1 MTKARFASGRDFLNF
16 AHNRQ
21 TIQRRST
28 PMKKINLIFATH
40 NHQPIGNFDSVFVE
54 NYDRAYKPFL
64 DVFEKFPRLKIAKHY
79 TGILF
84 DWLAQHRPELLDR
97 LKSLVDKGNV
107 ELISGGFY
115 EPILAVIPDE
125 DKIGQIQKLTK
136 FIKKR
141 FDFDA
146 VGLWLAERIW
156 EQHLVKPLAQAGV
169 KYVILDDTHF
179 KYAGL
184 SEEQLYG
191 YYITEE
197 QGYSTF
203 LFPVSK
209 TLRYAI
215 PFEDVS
221 ATIDYLRAIASE
233 DGKRIAV
240 FADDGEKFGGWPGTY
255 EHVYVRNHWLEKF
268 FQALDDN
275 RDWIRTMTFKEALA
289 ELKPIGRIYLANASY
304 AEMMHWALPNTKAF
318 QDFETFEKR
327 LKEEGLYDAYHI
339 FVRGGFW
346 RNFMVKYPESN
357 QMHKRMLEVS
367 KRARALQE
375 KGLKVSPKTLDKVW
389 AAQCNCPYWHGVFGG
404 TYLPNLRHPIYE
416 NLIEAESEL
425 DKLDN
430 KDGAVLAT
438 IEDFDADGQDEAI
451 LKNSELALYFKPSEG
466 GKLIELDY
474 KPARKNII
482 DVVTRREEGYHKRLL
497 RARQQKGEMIA
508 EMHNAVQTKE
518 EGLEERLVYDAYRR
532 GSLIERFLP
541 LDTTLDELRR
551 NHAREMGDFLASPF
565 EVSLSGN
572 KAKRVLAMRRVGN
585 VHCDGCERALALV
598 KTITLEKGKS
608 EFVVEYSLALQGE
621 GKLKLYFGVE
631 NVYGLL
637 AGEAP
642 DRYYYFDGIELE
654 DKRLNSVGEVRSKMV
669 GLKDEWLKINARL
682 EATEEARAMR
692 YPIETISLS
701 EGGFERVYQ
710 GSCVVMLF
718 EVELSK
724 KPVEIALVQ
733 RFSRA

>member
-1 MTKARFASGRDFLNF
+1 
-16 AHNRQ
+16 
-21 TIQRRST
+21 
-28 PMKKINLIFATH
+28 MKKINLIFATH

-54 NYDRAYKPFL
+54 NYERAYKPFL
-64 DVFEKFPRLKIAKHY
+64 DVFENFPRLKIAKHY

-84 DWLAQHRPELLDR
+84 EWLLQHRPDLLNR
-97 LKSLVDKGNV
+97 LKTLVDKGNV

-125 DKIGQIQKLTK
+125 DKVGQIQKLTK
-136 FIKKR
+136 FIKKH
-141 FDFDA
+141 FDYDA
-146 VGLWLAERIW
+146 KGLWLAERIW
-156 EQHLVKPLAQAGV
+156 EQHLVKPLAQAGI

-184 SEEQLYG
+184 NDEQLYG

-197 QGYSTF
+197 QGYTTC

-209 TLRYAI
+209 TLRYTI

-221 ATIDYLRAIASE
+221 ATIDYLRSIATD

-255 EHVYVRNHWLEKF
+255 EHTYTRNHWLEKF
-268 FQALDDN
+268 FKALDDN
-275 RDWIRTMTFKEALA
+275 HDWIRTITFQEALA
-289 ELKPIGRIYLANASY
+289 EHKPIGRIYLANASY
-304 AEMMHWALPNTKAF
+304 AEMMHWALPNTKSF
-318 QDFETFEKR
+318 QDYETFEKR
-327 LKEEGLYDAYHI
+327 LKEEGLYNDYNI

-367 KRARALQE
+367 KRARDLQQKE
-375 KGLKVSPKTLDKVW
+375 LKVSAKTLDKIW

-416 NLIEAESEL
+416 NLIEAETEL

-430 KDGAVLAT
+430 KNGDVLAT
-438 IEDFDADGQDEAI
+438 IEDFDADGQDEVI
-451 LKNSELALYFKPSEG
+451 LKNTELALYFKPSDG

-474 KPARKNII
+474 KPAKKNLI

-497 RARQQKGEMIA
+497 QAKTQQRELIA
-508 EMHNAVQTKE
+508 EMHNAVQMKE
-518 EGLEERLVYDAYRR
+518 QGLESQLVYDWYRR
-532 GSLIERFLP
+532 ASLVEHFLP
-541 LDTTLDELRR
+541 LDTTLEELQK
-551 NHAREMGDFLASPF
+551 NHQRELGDFLISPF
-565 EVSLSGN
+565 EATVSGT
-572 KAKRVLAMRRVGN
+572 KAKRALTLMRVGN
-585 VHCDGCERALALV
+585 LHFNGKNHNLELS
-598 KTITLEKGKS
+598 KTITLAKGKS
-608 EFVVEYSLALQGE
+608 EFAVDYTLTLQSDE
-621 GKLKLYFGVE
+621 KIKLYFGVE
-631 NVYGLL
+631 NLYGLL
-637 AGEAP
+637 AGDAP
-642 DRYYYFDGIELE
+642 NRYYYFDDITLE
-654 DKRLNSVGEVRSKMV
+654 NNRLNSVGEVRARMV
-669 GLKDEWLKINARL
+669 GLKDEWLKIHARL
-682 EATEEARAMR
+682 DATEEARVMR

-724 KPVEIALVQ
+724 KPVELSFVQ
-733 RFSRA
+733 RFSRT

>member
-1 MTKARFASGRDFLNF
+1 
-16 AHNRQ
+16 
-21 TIQRRST
+21 
-28 PMKKINLIFATH
+28 MKKINLIFATH

-64 DVFEKFPRLKIAKHY
+64 DVFEQFPNLKIAKHY

-84 DWLAQHRPELLDR
+84 EWLLQHRPELLTR
-97 LKSLVDKGNV
+97 LKSMVDKGNI

-125 DKIGQIQKLTK
+125 DKVGQVEKLTK
-136 FIKKR
+136 FIKKQ
-141 FDFDA
+141 FDYDA
-146 VGLWLAERIW
+146 KGLWLAERIW
-156 EQHLVKPLAQAGV
+156 EQHLVKPLAEAGV
-169 KYVILDDTHF
+169 QYVILDDTHF

-184 SEEQLYG
+184 SDEQLYG

-197 QGYSTF
+197 QGYTTC

-209 TLRYAI
+209 TLRYTI

-221 ATIDYLRAIASE
+221 ATIEYLRSIATD

-255 EHVYVRNHWLEKF
+255 EHTYTRNHWLEKF
-268 FQALDDN
+268 FKALDDN

-318 QDFETFEKR
+318 QDYETFEKR
-327 LKEEGLYDAYHI
+327 LKEEGLYNDYNI
-339 FVRGGFW
+339 FLRGGFW

-367 KRARALQE
+367 KRARLLQE
-375 KGLKVSPKTLDKVW
+375 KKLKVSAHTFDKIW

-416 NLIEAESEL
+416 NLIDAELDL

-430 KDGAVLAT
+430 KNGDVLAT
-438 IEDFDADGQDEAI
+438 ITDFDADGQDEVI
-451 LKNSELALYFKPSEG
+451 LKNTELSLYFKPSDG

-474 KPARKNII
+474 KPAKKNLL
-482 DVVTRREEGYHKRLL
+482 DVVTRREEGYHRRLL
-497 RARQQKGEMIA
+497 QAKEQKAELVA
-508 EMHNAVQTKE
+508 EMHNAVQMKE
-518 EGLEERLVYDAYRR
+518 SGLESQLVYDWYRR
-532 GSLIERFLP
+532 ASLVEHFLP
-541 LDTTLDELRR
+541 LDTTLDELKK
-551 NHAREMGDFLASPF
+551 NHQRELGDFLVSPF
-565 EVSLSGN
+565 EATVSGT
-572 KAKRVLAMRRVGN
+572 KAKRILSLTRVGN
-585 VHCDGCERALALV
+585 LHFNGVNHALELS
-598 KTITLEKGKS
+598 KTITLAKGKS
-608 EFVVEYSLALQGE
+608 EFAVDYTLTLHGE
-621 GKLKLYFGVE
+621 GKIKLYFGVE
-631 NVYGLL
+631 NLYGLL
-637 AGEAP
+637 AGDAP
-642 DRYYYFDGIELE
+642 DRYYYFDGITLE
-654 DKRLNSVGEVRSKMV
+654 NNRLNSVGEVRSTMA
-669 GLKDEWLKINARL
+669 GLKDEWLKIHARL
-682 EATEEARAMR
+682 EATEEARVIR

-718 EVELSK
+718 EVEVSK
-724 KPVEIALVQ
+724 KPIELSLVQ
-733 RFSRA
+733 RFSRT

>member
-1 MTKARFASGRDFLNF
+1 
-16 AHNRQ
+16 
-21 TIQRRST
+21 
-28 PMKKINLIFATH
+28 MKKINLIFATH

-64 DVFEKFPRLKIAKHY
+64 DVFEQFPRLKIAKHY

-84 DWLAQHRPELLDR
+84 EWLSQNRPELLNR
-97 LKSLVDKGNV
+97 LKTLVEKGNV

-115 EPILAVIPDE
+115 EPILAVIPDD
-125 DKIGQIQKLTK
+125 DKVGQIQKLTK
-136 FIKKR
+136 FIKKH
-141 FDFDA
+141 FDYDA
-146 VGLWLAERIW
+146 KGLWLAERIW
-156 EQHLVKPLAQAGV
+156 EQHLVKSLAQAGI

-184 SEEQLYG
+184 NDEQLYG

-197 QGYSTF
+197 QGYTTC

-209 TLRYAI
+209 TLRYTI

-221 ATIDYLRAIASE
+221 ATIEYLRSIATD

-268 FQALDDN
+268 FKALDDN
-275 RDWIRTMTFKEALA
+275 RDWIRTMTFQEALA
-289 ELKPIGRIYLANASY
+289 ELKPVGRIYLANASY
-304 AEMMHWALPNTKAF
+304 AEMMHWALPNTKSF
-318 QDFETFEKR
+318 QDYETFEKR
-327 LKEEGLYDAYHI
+327 LKEEGLYDDYNI
-339 FVRGGFW
+339 YVRGGFW

-367 KRARALQE
+367 KRARDLQE
-375 KGLKVSPKTLDKVW
+375 KELKVSAKTLDKIW

-416 NLIEAESEL
+416 NLIEAETEL

-430 KDGAVLAT
+430 KNGDVLAT
-438 IEDFDADGQDEAI
+438 IEDFDADGQDEVI
-451 LKNSELALYFKPSEG
+451 LKNSELALYFKPSDG

-474 KPARKNII
+474 KPSKKNLL

-497 RARQQKGEMIA
+497 QARQQKGELVA
-508 EMHNAVQTKE
+508 EMHNAVQMKE
-518 EGLEERLVYDAYRR
+518 AGLESQLVYDWYRR
-532 GSLIERFLP
+532 ASLVEHFLP

-551 NHAREMGDFLASPF
+551 NHQRELGDFLISPF
-565 EVSLSGN
+565 EPTMSGT
-572 KAKRVLAMRRVGN
+572 KAKRSLTLTRVGN
-585 VHCDGCERALALV
+585 LHFNGKNHNLEVS
-598 KTITLEKGKS
+598 KTITLAKGKS
-608 EFVVEYSLALQGE
+608 EFTVDYALTLQSE
-621 GKLKLYFGVE
+621 EKIKLYFGVE
-631 NVYGLL
+631 NLYALL
-637 AGEAP
+637 AGDAP
-642 DRYYYFDGIELE
+642 NRYYYFDDITLE
-654 DKRLNSVGEVRSKMV
+654 NNRLNSVGEVRSRMV
-669 GLKDEWLKINARL
+669 GLKDEWLRIHARL
-682 EATEEARAMR
+682 EATEDARVMR

-724 KPVEIALVQ
+724 KPVELSLVQ
-733 RFSRA
+733 RFSRT

>member
-1 MTKARFASGRDFLNF
+1 
-16 AHNRQ
+16 
-21 TIQRRST
+21 
-28 PMKKINLIFATH
+28 MKKINLIFATH

-84 DWLAQHRPELLDR
+84 EWLAQNRPELLDR
-97 LKSLVDKGNV
+97 LKTLVSKGNV

-136 FIKKR
+136 FIKKH
-141 FDFDA
+141 FGYDA
-146 VGLWLAERIW
+146 IGLWLAERIW

-184 SEEQLYG
+184 TDDQLYG

-197 QGYSTF
+197 QGYSTY

-209 TLRYAI
+209 TLRYTI

-221 ATIDYLRAIASE
+221 ATIDYLRDIATE

-275 RDWIRTMTFKEALA
+275 RDWIRMMTFKEALA
-289 ELKPIGRIYLANASY
+289 ELKPVGRIYLANASY
-304 AEMMHWALPNTKAF
+304 AEMMHWALPNTKSF
-318 QDFETFEKR
+318 QDYETFEKR
-327 LKEEGLYDAYHI
+327 LKEEGLYDQYNI

-375 KGLKVSPKTLDKVW
+375 KGLKVSAKTLDKLW

-404 TYLPNLRHPIYE
+404 TYLPNLRHPIYQ
-416 NLIEAESEL
+416 NLIEAECEL
-425 DKLDN
+425 DKLDGR
-430 KDGAVLAT
+430 DEMVVAT
-438 IEDFDADGQDEAI
+438 IEDFDSDGQDEAI

-497 RARQQKGEMIA
+497 QARQRKGEMIA

-518 EGLEERLVYDAYRR
+518 EGLEEHLVYDWYRR
-532 GSLIERFLP
+532 GSLIEHFLP

-551 NHAREMGDFLASPF
+551 NHARELGDFLLGPF
-565 EVSLSGN
+565 EVSLGGA
-572 KAKRVLAMRRVGN
+572 KAKRTLTMTRVGVLHLN
-585 VHCDGCERALALV
+585 GANHSLKLV
-598 KTITLEKGKS
+598 KAITLEKGKA
-608 EFVVEYSLALQGE
+608 EFVVDYSLALQGE
-621 GKLKLYFGVE
+621 GKFKLCFGVE
-631 NVYGLL
+631 HVYGLL
-637 AGEAP
+637 AGDAP
-642 DRYYYFDGIELE
+642 DRYYYFDGVSLE
-654 DKRLNSVGEVRSKMV
+654 NNRLNSAGETRSKMV

-682 EATEEARAMR
+682 DATEEARVMR

-724 KPVEIALVQ
+724 KPVELTLVQ
-733 RFSRA
+733 RFSRV

>member
-1 MTKARFASGRDFLNF
+1 
-16 AHNRQ
+16 
-21 TIQRRST
+21 
-28 PMKKINLIFATH
+28 
-40 NHQPIGNFDSVFVE
+40 VFVE

-64 DVFEKFPRLKIAKHY
+64 DVFENFPRLKIAKHY

-84 DWLAQHRPELLDR
+84 EWLLQNRPELLTR
-97 LKSLVDKGNV
+97 LKTLVDKGNI

-115 EPILAVIPDE
+115 EPILAVIPDD

-136 FIKKR
+136 FIKKH
-141 FDFDA
+141 FDYDA
-146 VGLWLAERIW
+146 LGLWLAERIW
-156 EQHLVKPLAQAGV
+156 EQHLVKPLAQAGI

-184 SEEQLYG
+184 NDDQLHG

-197 QGYSTF
+197 QGYTTC

-209 TLRYAI
+209 TLRYTI

-221 ATIDYLRAIASE
+221 ATIEYLRSIATD

-255 EHVYVRNHWLEKF
+255 EHTYTRNHWLEKF

-275 RDWIRTMTFKEALA
+275 RDWIRTMTFQEALA

-304 AEMMHWALPNTKAF
+304 AEMMHWALPNTKSF
-318 QDFETFEKR
+318 QDYEIFEKR
-327 LKEEGLYDAYHI
+327 LKEEGLYNDYNI

-367 KRARALQE
+367 KRARNLQE
-375 KGLKVSPKTLDKVW
+375 QKLKVSAKTLDKIW

-430 KDGAVLAT
+430 NNGDVLAT
-438 IEDFDADGQDEAI
+438 ILDFDADGQDEAM
-451 LKNSELALYFKPSEG
+451 LKNTELALYFKPSDG

-474 KPARKNII
+474 KPAKKNLL

-497 RARQQKGEMIA
+497 QAKAQKGELVA
-508 EMHNAVQTKE
+508 EMHNAVQMKE
-518 EGLEERLVYDAYRR
+518 QGLESLLVYDWYRR
-532 GSLIERFLP
+532 ASLVEHFLP
-541 LDTTLDELRR
+541 LDTTIDELKK
-551 NHAREMGDFLASPF
+551 NHQRELGDFLISPF
-565 EVSLSGN
+565 DATLGGT
-572 KAKRVLAMRRVGN
+572 KAKRTLTMTRVGN
-585 VHCDGCERALALV
+585 LHFNGANHNLEVS
-598 KTITLEKGKS
+598 KTITLAKGKS
-608 EFVVEYSLALQGE
+608 EFTVDYALTLHGE
-621 GKLKLYFGVE
+621 GKFKLYFGVE
-631 NVYGLL
+631 SLYGLL
-637 AGEAP
+637 AGDAP
-642 DRYYYFDGIELE
+642 DRYYYFDGLTLE
-654 DKRLNSVGEVRSKMV
+654 HNRLNSVGEVRSTMV
-669 GLKDEWLKINARL
+669 GLKDEWLKIHARL
-682 EATEEARAMR
+682 EATQEARVMR

-718 EVELSK
+718 EVTLSK
-724 KPVEIALVQ
+724 KPVELSLTQ
-733 RFSRA
+733 RFSRT